1 MAVHNTSSAIRA
13 GAAGAAASGFY
24 THIIEN
30 SLRVAKDVQTIS
42 WNSSEFVK
50 VHQAKLVHNVD
61 LEKF

>member
-30 SLRVAKDVQTIS
+30 SLRLDYDAQ
-42 WNSSEFVK
+42 NY
-50 VHQAKLVHNVD
+50 
-61 LEKF
+61 